1 VSALAATVQ
10 RIPRGLPRE
19 LVGALAVIVV
29 GLVLAGGASPFHAQQ
44 WTSWLIYGLLAL
56 SFTFIWGHG
65 GIFSFGQAAFFG
77 IGGYT
82 YGVVAINRIDAS
94 GETITAVLA
103 AIVVAALAAGLLGY
117 FIFYGNVGEVYVA
130 IITLATSLVLLTFM
144 SSTAGPQYH
153 IGDAQLGGYNGMV
166 GIPPLSYGKS
176 DGVPQALTNQQLLE
190 LFVVL
195 AVLVVLGLRI
205 LLRRPF
211 GRVLIALRTN
221 EPRTQLLGYDVRR
234 HKLLAFMLGG
244 AIAGLAGAGYA
255 AWGLFINPA
264 VFALSQAAMVA
275 IYVLVGGRSSLLGAF
290 VGVVLIEEVSSSLGG
305 SGSTATP
312 IVLGGLLIV
321 VVLLLPQGVVP
332 GLRALLAR
340 VLPGLAAGRA
350 PLPAGRPEAS
360 VLSPLGEDAEPGS
373 DGERASRLRVEG
385 LGKRFGGLQALDGVA
400 LELPGRGIS
409 SVIGANG
416 AGKSTFFNLLVG
428 RFPPSAG
435 RVLLGG
441 EDITRRR
448 PDQRARRGVGIK
460 LQVASIYGELSAFEN
475 VWLAAYARR
484 RSVRGA
490 NERALAVL
498 AWLGL
503 EQRAQEPAGFLSHG
517 QQQWLEI
524 GMVVAAEPR
533 VILLDEPTAGM
544 TRQETARTAELV
556 KTLAQRAAVIV
567 VEHDMEFV
575 RLLDAPVTMFH
586 EGRLFARGSLAELRD
601 DERVLDVYL
610 GRSAHAQR

>member
-290 VGVVLIEEVSSSLGG
+290 VGVVVIEEVSSWLGG

-312 IVLGGLLIV
+312 IVLGSLLIV
-321 VVLLLPQGVVP
+321 VVLVLPQGVVP
-332 GLRALLAR
+332 GLRALVAR
-340 VLPGLAAGRA
+340 VLPGAAGRA
-350 PLPAGRPEAS
+350 PTPAGRPEAP
-360 VLSPLGEDAEPGS
+360 VPPPLAAGDR
-373 DGERASRLRVEG
+373 ERNDEAASRLRVEG
-385 LGKRFGGLQALDGVA
+385 LGKRFGGLQALDGVT
-400 LELPGRGIS
+400 LEFPPRGIS

-416 AGKSTFFNLLVG
+416 AGKSTLFNLLVG

-435 RVLLGG
+435 RVVLGE
-441 EDITRRR
+441 EDVTRRR
-448 PDQRARRGVGIK
+448 PDERARRGVGIK
-460 LQVASIYGELSAFEN
+460 LQVASLYGELSAFEN
-475 VWLAAYARR
+475 VWLAAYAR
-484 RSVRGA
+484 SRGA
-490 NERALAVL
+490 KRATERAQDVL

-503 EQRAQEPAGFLSHG
+503 AHRAHEPAGVLSHG

-544 TRQETARTAELV
+544 TREETARTAELV
-556 KTLAQRAAVIV
+556 KALAERAAVIV

-575 RLLDAPVTMFH
+575 RLLDAPVTMLH
-586 EGRLFARGSLAELRD
+586 EGRLFARGSLAELRN

-610 GRSAHAQR
+610 GRSVHAEA

>member
-1 VSALAATVQ
+1 VSALAATAQ

-94 GETITAVLA
+94 GETITAVLV

-290 VGVVLIEEVSSSLGG
+290 VGVVVIEEVSSWLGG

-312 IVLGGLLIV
+312 IVLGSLLIV
-321 VVLLLPQGVVP
+321 VVLVLPQGVVP
-332 GLRALLAR
+332 GLRALVAR
-340 VLPGLAAGRA
+340 VLPGAAGRA
-350 PLPAGRPEAS
+350 PSLPPPRRSPPATGSGTTRPPRGCAS
-360 VLSPLGEDAEPGS
+360 
-373 DGERASRLRVEG
+373 RAS
-385 LGKRFGGLQALDGVA
+385 A
-400 LELPGRGIS
+400 
-409 SVIGANG
+409 
-416 AGKSTFFNLLVG
+416 
-428 RFPPSAG
+428 SA
-435 RVLLGG
+435 
-441 EDITRRR
+441 
-448 PDQRARRGVGIK
+448 
-460 LQVASIYGELSAFEN
+460 SA
-475 VWLAAYARR
+475 ACR
-484 RSVRGA
+484 RSTASRWSFR
-490 NERALAVL
+490 RA
-498 AWLGL
+498 
-503 EQRAQEPAGFLSHG
+503 
-517 QQQWLEI
+517 
-524 GMVVAAEPR
+524 
-533 VILLDEPTAGM
+533 
-544 TRQETARTAELV
+544 
-556 KTLAQRAAVIV
+556 
-567 VEHDMEFV
+567 
-575 RLLDAPVTMFH
+575 
-586 EGRLFARGSLAELRD
+586 GSR
-601 DERVLDVYL
+601 R
-610 GRSAHAQR
+610 